1 MQIYMEL
8 LKGFCQKYKRYF
20 GALALFV
27 LWIVVLVQFAGEQ
40 EPGMKTGAVG
50 TESETGTTEIT
61 SEGGLLDG
69 EFSDV
74 SDEELEALIQA
85 YYGAYVDAD
94 IVALEKLA
102 SPITDHEKSYISTFA
117 EFYEE
122 YQNIAC
128 YYLREETDHYF
139 VSVCY
144 DLKFKDIDTPAAGMD
159 FFYVERDGKGNL
171 FINNA
176 YSAYNFNF
184 METELDANIYAKIL
198 TYEQL
203 PQVIALQKEVQTRY
217 EANLTGDEQL
227 ANFVGGTI
235 RNVVAQW
242 RESLSGETQGEEPP
256 ATEGENHPDENAGEA
271 GEDSPGGD
279 NHEEPNETGE
289 EEPGQEGQE
298 EPQDE
303 PQDTTYKVKAL
314 ANCNIRAEATTNS
327 AVIGQ
332 VRKGAKLTAVGTE
345 DNWTKLDFNGE
356 TGYIRSDLIKN
367 VD

>member
-20 GALALFV
+20 GALAVFV
-27 LWIVVLVQFAGEQ
+27 LWIVVLVQFAGKQ
-40 EPGMKTGAVG
+40 EPGMKTGDVG

-61 SEGGLLDG
+61 SEGGILDG

-74 SDEELEALIQA
+74 SDEELEALIQS
-85 YYGAYVDAD
+85 YYAAYVNAD
-94 IVALEKLA
+94 IVTLETLA
-102 SPITDHEKSYISTFA
+102 SPVTDHEKSYISTFA
-117 EFYEE
+117 ELYEE

-128 YYLREETDHYF
+128 YYLKEETDCYY

-198 TYEQL
+198 AYEQL

-242 RESLSGETQGEEPP
+242 RESLSSETQGEEPP
-256 ATEGENHPDENAGEA
+256 ATEVENNPDGNTEEA

-279 NHEEPNETGE
+279 NGEQPNGTGE
-289 EEPGQEGQE
+289 DDPGQEGEE